1 VPVLSIPIL
10 SADSAGEKPL
20 GGSQRKANVICAGVR
35 YLLKLPTEERTHP
48 WVTFNELLGAFF
60 AKAASFEVPPCAM
73 VEIPPD
79 LAVLN
84 DIDEVVAP
92 GLYFGSLW
100 LGDYQTL
107 DETFVSDM
115 SEAARDA
122 LYNVLALD
130 LVIYNVDRKFPDVL
144 CSDGGARDG
153 KLALI
158 DHGNALGG
166 ANWNLASLKK
176 LETAQLPARDC
187 RLIYHLLVDEN
198 RAKAGAERVAAA
210 IEPQLWKR
218 PFRIDPFSASRN

>member
-1 VPVLSIPIL
+1 
-10 SADSAGEKPL
+10 
-20 GGSQRKANVICAGVR
+20 
-35 YLLKLPTEERTHP
+35 
-48 WVTFNELLGAFF
+48 
-60 AKAASFEVPPCAM
+60 M

-210 IEPQLWKR
+210 IEPQLTALLNRVCAAYPLERQVHDALADVLGLRLAKLHHLM
-218 PFRIDPFSASRN
+218 IEQMKLHADCGHEKAE